1 MSNQG
6 SRKHSALDVVNMF
19 ATLTESHWRDTLN
32 KGLKSGN
39 VSKFIGWRYGLQAGL
54 ADAASKGLSTPKL
67 DIWVM
72 KRCKDLEKCMR
83 VILKRKYKNPL
94 DNPLADKSRYVATA
108 LALKRARDRE
118 YELFLQRSSF

>member
-1 MSNQG
+1 MANQG
-6 SRKHSALDVVNMF
+6 RRRYAALDVVNMF
-19 ATLTESHWRDTLN
+19 ATLTEDHWRDTLN
-32 KGLKSGN
+32 KGLKSAN
-39 VSKFIGWRYGLQAGL
+39 VNKFVSWRYGMQAGL
-54 ADAASKGLSTPKL
+54 ADAASKGMSTVKL

-94 DNPLADKSRYVATA
+94 DNPLADKSKYVATA

-118 YELFLQRSSF
+118 YESFLQKSSF